1 MDTGL
6 LRCRSLGPDTVEDFA
21 TLLVT
26 PPHAWCWCVAWE
38 TPSWDGWQDRSE
50 VENQCLRRQLWDAD
64 SYHGRIFYFQD
75 RPIAWC
81 RVGPRTAWPKLC
93 ATFELKP
100 VESVYAFV
108 CFGISERYRGHGF
121 MHQAMTLTLADL
133 AAKGVEEVEGFPRR
147 QSLTDHLD
155 PGEVWMGPARL
166 FRSAGFEIVDTRE
179 KTLHM
184 RLTIVPERS

>member
-1 MDTGL
+1 MDTSL
-6 LRCRSLGPDTVEDFA
+6 LSCRSLGPDTEEDFA
-21 TLLVT
+21 TLMVA
-26 PPHAWCWCVAWE
+26 PPHGWCWCVAWE

-50 VENQCLRRQLWDAD
+50 ESNQCLRRQIWDD
-64 SYHGRIFYFQD
+64 GSYHGRVFYYQD
-75 RPIAWC
+75 QPVAWC

-93 ATFELKP
+93 TTFELEP

-121 MHQAMTLTLADL
+121 MHRAMTLTLADL

-147 QSLTDHLD
+147 RSLKEHLD

-166 FRSAGFEIVDTRE
+166 FESAGFKIVDTRE
-179 KTLHM
+179 NTLHM
-184 RLTIVPERS
+184 RRTMTPERS